1 MLMLKK
7 EIEEKLARIDVLD
20 NMVAELQAEQQEGHQ
35 WVAEVT
41 CPYDIGDVLQAS
53 RGIGIHGME
62 VTSIHAPQFPTE
74 GNRWAITCTA
84 FSKAGER
91 TKRTVTL
98 DELMA
103 PTYDLVKAQS

>member
-1 MLMLKK
+1 MFKS
-7 EIEEKLARIDVLD
+7 EIAEKLDRVRQLEEMSQEIL
-20 NMVAELQAEQQEGHQ
+20 AELAEAHNY
-35 WVAEVT
+35 VAGLA
-41 CPYDIGDVLQAS
+41 CPYNTGEVLQAS

-62 VTSIHAPQFPTE
+62 VTAIHAPQFPDD

-84 FSKAGER
+84 FSKSGIR

-103 PTYDLVKAQS
+103 PTYDLVRAAS